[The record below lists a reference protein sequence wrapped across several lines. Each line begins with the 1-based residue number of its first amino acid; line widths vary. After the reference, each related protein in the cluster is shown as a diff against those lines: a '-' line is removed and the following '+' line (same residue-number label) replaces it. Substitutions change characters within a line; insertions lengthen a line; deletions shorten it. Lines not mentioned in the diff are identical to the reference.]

1 MKSKITVVALA
12 LLLSVPAFAK
22 QGGTCPSYLCGSTA
36 IGSPA
41 APWQSA
47 AYTPGPTA
55 WAFVLQ
61 MFGL

>member
-1 MKSKITVVALA
+1 MKSKIAVVALA

-22 QGGTCPSYLCGSTA
+22 QGGTCPSYLCGNAA

-41 APWQSA
+41 AASESA
-47 AYTPGPTA
+47 AYPQGSTA

-61 MFGL
+61 MFGF